1 MYARNKLYVS
11 KKYIQEKGIPQ
22 IIKELENHSIVGFI
36 DKDKCQNILV
46 GFSEQDNILVKK
58 LILMLSYFLIMLFMI
73 LTWQLNVT
81 ELLMFYIFL
90 LIVKQI

>member
-11 KKYIQEKGIPQ
+11 KKYIQEKGISQ

-46 GFSEQDNILVKK
+46 GFSEQDNILVKVNINAD
-58 LILMLSYFLIMLFMI
+58 LFLNNAIYDINLATKCNRI
-73 LTWQLNVT
+73 INV
-81 ELLMFYIFL
+81 LYIL
-90 LIVKQI
+90 LIIKQI